1 VSSLVKIGTLLRA
14 NGDIHGAREAL
25 AKARAHPACT
35 PEWAPSIDAKL
46 SQLR

>member
-1 VSSLVKIGTLLRA
+1 M
-14 NGDIHGAREAL
+14 NGARDAF

-46 SQLR
+46 AQLR